1 MEADGT
7 QSSPA
12 KTAVDELIR
21 LRSSFRE
28 AVDAYVGRID
38 SEIAE
43 VQDAVAALEGKKKI
57 PGSKMRD
64 LRDMLTLLRNTQI
77 KSEKG
82 RRKDIKRID
91 SLVGDLQMLVEHW

>member
-12 KTAVDELIR
+12 KSAVQELIR
-21 LRSSFRE
+21 LRSAFRE
-28 AVDAYVGRID
+28 AVEAYVSRID
-38 SEIAE
+38 SEIGQ
-43 VQDAVAALEGKKKI
+43 VQKSVEALDGKI
-57 PGSKMRD
+57 SGSKMRD

-82 RRKDIKRID
+82 RRKDIKKID
-91 SLVGDLQMLVEHW
+91 SLVGDLQMLVEHWK